1 MKLESFNKHEGDFTK
16 MARAISD
23 EIMDAFTEAGVD
35 YNTAE
40 HVIANIEEEL
50 QIGEKRALSSAC
62 IERAMPI
69 VIDIPIEQY
78 NEIVYNDVDK
88 LREIIKN
95 GTPLPKGHGKLIDS
109 NILKRHIDKLPCLPD
124 GNFAGNH
131 SALKA
136 LINMQPTIIEADK
149 AESEK

>member
-1 MKLESFNKHEGDFTK
+1 M
-16 MARAISD
+16 
-23 EIMDAFTEAGVD
+23 
-35 YNTAE
+35 
-40 HVIANIEEEL
+40 
-50 QIGEKRALSSAC
+50 Q
-62 IERAMPI
+62 I
-69 VIDIPIEQY
+69 VIDLSDELYKDIQKKST
-78 NEIVYNDVDK
+78 EIQAEGYVLENAV
-88 LREIIKN
+88 LN